1 MNYGG
6 SCCEKDIGYL
16 DDYGVNSQDYGF
28 PLIAGSIA
36 LTSALIGAGTTVV
49 GVGGALGAGALA
61 RRAQEERLKA
71 EKIAREHE
79 MMLERQRVARKNQRL
94 LLAFPVGL
102 ILLAGFVRLRRKQ

>member
-16 DDYGVNSQDYGF
+16 DDYGVNSTDYGSATI
-28 PLIAGSIA
+28 L
-36 LTSALIGAGTTVV
+36 ALIGLASSAIGA
-49 GVGGALGAGALA
+49 GGALGAGAQG

>member
-1 MNYGG
+1 MVTEGEVNYGG

-28 PLIAGSIA
+28 PLIAGS
-36 LTSALIGAGTTVV
+36 IGAGTTVV

>member
-16 DDYGVNSQDYGF
+16 DDYGVNPSSDYGF
-28 PLIAGSIA
+28 PIAITVGLLGLAS
-36 LTSALIGAGTTVV
+36 SARGA
-49 GVGGALGAGALA
+49 GGALGAGAQG